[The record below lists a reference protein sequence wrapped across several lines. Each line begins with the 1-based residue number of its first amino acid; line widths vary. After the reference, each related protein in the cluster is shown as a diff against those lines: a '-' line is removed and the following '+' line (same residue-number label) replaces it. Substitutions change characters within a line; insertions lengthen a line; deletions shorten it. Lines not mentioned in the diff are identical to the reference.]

1 MLFIG
6 SCIVMAT
13 GGLACV
19 IVSMNALGNV
29 SLAFATTF
37 LEWALT
43 LPHPDHSCSSFRPH
57 PDQTPLSSYLRLPM
71 DCKRSSLLWMFAL
84 ALYFFALW
92 SMQQLSRWPG
102 CSGWCSPIL
111 NFPGDSVRQW
121 SPEYVNEVIAA
132 MIEISCV
139 EHRLITPY
147 NPRADGKVCSS
158 AYLSGAGS

>member
-29 SLAFATTF
+29 SLAFATPF

-43 LPHPDHSCSSFRPH
+43 LPPRSQLLFLSITYRS
-57 PDQTPLSSYLRLPM
+57 TPLSNYLRLRM
-71 DCKRSSLLWMFAL
+71 DCKQSSLLWMFAL
-84 ALYFFALW
+84 ASYFFALW

-111 NFPGDSVRQW
+111 DFPG
-121 SPEYVNEVIAA
+121 
-132 MIEISCV
+132 
-139 EHRLITPY
+139 
-147 NPRADGKVCSS
+147 
-158 AYLSGAGS
+158 